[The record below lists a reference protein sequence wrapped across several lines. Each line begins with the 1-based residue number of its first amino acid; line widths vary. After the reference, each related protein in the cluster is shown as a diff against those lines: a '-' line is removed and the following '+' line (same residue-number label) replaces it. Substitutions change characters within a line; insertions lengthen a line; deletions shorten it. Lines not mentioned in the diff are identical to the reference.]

1 MNVKK
6 ILLAL
11 LLLSSFSFAAKIP
24 VPAAYDQHMTIIST
38 RLVFDGETCSN
49 EVTILKNS
57 GNIELSGQCMKAK
70 SGNYGLLKLGGY
82 SVRLVADDKSTPYL
96 TEQTYEF
103 FLADGTKWSAQLIG
117 K

>member
-1 MNVKK
+1 MNVMK

-24 VPAAYDQHMTIIST
+24 VPAEYDQHMTVVST
-38 RLVFDGETCSN
+38 RFVFNGNTCSN

-57 GNIELSGQCMKAK
+57 GDITLSGECRKTAA
-70 SGNYGLLKLGGY
+70 GNYGLLKQGGY
-82 SVRLVADDKSTPYL
+82 SVRLVTDDKSTPYL
-96 TEQTYEF
+96 AAQTYEF

>member
-6 ILLAL
+6 VLLAI
-11 LLLSSFSFAAKIP
+11 LLLSSFCLAAKVP
-24 VPAAYDQHMTIIST
+24 VPAEYDQHMTVIST

-82 SVRLVADDKSTPYL
+82 SVRLVTDDKSTPYL
-96 TEQTYEF
+96 TAQTYEF